1 MKSDRFRALLKQLS
15 VLTNFWPAVLV
26 VLAVGFALPR
36 TIPVLKTLPERLIL
50 TEVNAAEEKPAL
62 PDPEEETEEKIEDS
76 GNTYEDGVYTG
87 SSSGYG
93 GKVTVQVTVKEHK
106 ITDVSVLSAPGETA
120 EFLAKAKGVISRVLQ
135 AQTWEVDVVSGATYS
150 SRGILGAIRNA
161 LTGETV
167 ENEAPPEKEGPVA
180 PIKKVPFDDNVKW
193 KDGVYIGS
201 AQGYGGTI
209 KVEVTIRQAKIAAI
223 RVLDHSHESDSY
235 FNKAKKVINRIIKA
249 GTPNVDTI
257 SGATYSSNGII
268 NAVKNALKK
277 AAGDSS
283 ADTGNPAQN
292 PPKNPAQD
300 DGADQEDPN
309 LENGLKDGTYT
320 TDVVCTD
327 NNIFEYTIRLTM
339 LVKNGRITSL
349 KAVRIKDQSDNPDM
363 NATYLGYAV
372 SGRKDGGK
380 TMPGVIAQI
389 LKLQTT
395 KDVDIVSGATY
406 SSKAILRGVKTMLRQ
421 AAKNPSDKEDDENED
436 EGGTENGDDP
446 GKADPSPDEE
456 DENGGNGEEEEE
468 PAAGY
473 GDGTYVAEADCID
486 QSEDPLFEYTVK
498 TTIVI
503 ENGKIVSI
511 DVERINDN
519 SEDPDNNTIYLN
531 YAVNGRTRK
540 GVEYKSI
547 ISQILDK
554 QGTGD
559 IDVVSGATYSSK
571 AIIESVKKALEKAAA
586 AYTAPGEEGGEGSG
600 TGNTGSEEGGESSG
614 TGNTGSEEGGEGSGA
629 GNTGSE
635 EGGEGSGTGN
645 TGSEEGGEGSGTGNT
660 GSEEGGEGSS
670 TGNTG
675 SEEGGEGSGSGST
688 EGGNTGETGEGSGSG
703 STESGETGNTGEGS
717 GTGSTEGG
725 NAGETGEGSETGKT
739 GTEEPQEE
747 KNTNKYLDGTYSA
760 TVKCED
766 YEDDPL
772 FTYKIKVTIVIKDG
786 KITDVS
792 VKKTDDDSEDPESNE
807 LYFGYAADGRTKK
820 GKHYDGIPDQIKD
833 HQSSSGLDAIS
844 GATYSS
850 KAMIKAAEKALSDAE
865 NPDAKGN

>member
-62 PDPEEETEEKIEDS
+62 PDPEEETEEKLEDS

-93 GKVTVQVTVKEHK
+93 GKVTVQVTVIEHK

-235 FNKAKKVINRIIKA
+235 FNKAKKVISRILKA

-300 DGADQEDPN
+300 DGTDQEDPN

-421 AAKNPSDKEDDENED
+421 AAKNPSDKEDDENDE

-446 GKADPSPDEE
+446 GKTDPTPHEE
-456 DENGGNGEEEEE
+456 DENGGNEEEEEE

-554 QGTGD
+554 QGAGD
-559 IDVVSGATYSSK
+559 IDVVSGATYSSN
-571 AIIESVKKALEKAAA
+571 AIIESVTKALAEAAE
-586 AYTAPGEEGGEGSG
+586 AYNPPEED
-600 TGNTGSEEGGESSG
+600 
-614 TGNTGSEEGGEGSGA
+614 
-629 GNTGSE
+629 
-635 EGGEGSGTGN
+635 
-645 TGSEEGGEGSGTGNT
+645 GGEGSGTGNT

-670 TGNTG
+670 TGSTGSEDGGEGSSTGNTGSEDGGEGSSTGNTG
-675 SEEGGEGSGSGST
+675 SEEGGEGSSTGSSGS
-688 EGGNTGETGEGSGSG
+688 EDGGEGSS
-703 STESGETGNTGEGS
+703 TGNTGSEEG
-717 GTGSTEGG
+717 
-725 NAGETGEGSETGKT
+725 GEGSSTGSSGSEESGEGSST
-739 GTEEPQEE
+739 GSSGSEESSTSSTSEEE

-786 KITDVS
+786 KIKDVS

-820 GKHYDGIPDQIKD
+820 GKHYDGIPDQIID
-833 HQSSSGLDAIS
+833 RQSSSGLDAIS

>member
-15 VLTNFWPAVLV
+15 VLTNFCPALLV
-26 VLAVGFALPR
+26 VLAVGLALPR

-62 PDPEEETEEKIEDS
+62 PDPEEETEEKLEDS

-235 FNKAKKVINRIIKA
+235 FNKAKKVISRIIKA

-300 DGADQEDPN
+300 DGTDQEDPN

-320 TDVVCTD
+320 TDVLCTD

-421 AAKNPSDKEDDENED
+421 AAKNPSDKEDDENDD

-446 GKADPSPDEE
+446 GKQDPTPHEE
-456 DENGGNGEEEEE
+456 DVNDGNEEEEEE

-486 QSEDPLFEYTVK
+486 QSEDPVFEYTVK
-498 TTIVI
+498 TTIII
-503 ENGKIVSI
+503 EEGKIVSI

-571 AIIESVKKALEKAAA
+571 AIIESVKKALEQAAA

-600 TGNTGSEEGGESSG
+600 T
-614 TGNTGSEEGGEGSGA
+614 

-660 GSEEGGEGSS
+660 GSEEGGEGSG

-725 NAGETGEGSETGKT
+725 NAGGTGEGSETGKT

>member
-15 VLTNFWPAVLV
+15 VLTNFWPALLV
-26 VLAVGFALPR
+26 VLAVGLALPR

-62 PDPEEETEEKIEDS
+62 PDPEEETEEKLEDS

-161 LTGETV
+161 LTSETV
-167 ENEAPPEKEGPVA
+167 ENEAPPEKEGLVA

-235 FNKAKKVINRIIKA
+235 FNKAKKVISRIIKA

-320 TDVVCTD
+320 ADVVCTD

-421 AAKNPSDKEDDENED
+421 AAKNPSDKEDDENDE

-446 GKADPSPDEE
+446 GKTDPTPHEE
-456 DENGGNGEEEEE
+456 DENGGNGEENEE

-503 ENGKIVSI
+503 QNGKIVSI

-531 YAVNGRTRK
+531 YAVNGRTRI

-571 AIIESVKKALEKAAA
+571 AIIESVKKALEQAAA

-600 TGNTGSEEGGESSG
+600 T
-614 TGNTGSEEGGEGSGA
+614 

-660 GSEEGGEGSS
+660 GSEEGGEGSG

-725 NAGETGEGSETGKT
+725 NAGGTGEGSETGKT